1 MTADSTASRF
11 LRPPDVAR
19 LHRNQR
25 RVQMQRLLAFLR
37 TVLLVAG
44 VVGGTVW
51 GYRHTQSDARFAVR
65 SVEVSGT
72 VHTPSAAIEE
82 ITSRYVGANLFRIDL
97 ERVRADLRDVA
108 WVRHIDI
115 EKTLPDALRI
125 HVAERAPV
133 ALLRSGER
141 LLYVDEEGV
150 GFAELS
156 PVVGDDDLPIIS
168 ESTGGELLRTIA
180 LLRDLQ
186 ADEPEIYSRI
196 SEITPVP
203 PRGFSFYDRGLS
215 ATVHANAEDLAVKFR
230 SLHAILRADNDPA
243 IEYADLR
250 FANRVVIKPYVDPL
264 EVAASHPVPSGS
276 LPLVTQRPAQHGGGE
291 YVQD

>member
-25 RVQMQRLLAFLR
+25 RVQMQRLLALLR
-37 TVLLVAG
+37 TLLVLAG
-44 VVGGTVW
+44 VAGAAVW

-72 VHTPSAAIEE
+72 VHTPSTAIEE

-97 ERVRADLRDVA
+97 ERVQADLRDVA

-125 HVAERAPV
+125 HIAERAPV
-133 ALLRSGER
+133 ALLRSDDR
-141 LLYVDEEGV
+141 LLYIDDEGV

-156 PVVGDDDLPIIS
+156 PAVGDDDLPIIT
-168 ESTGGELLRTIA
+168 ETTGTELLRTIA
-180 LLRDLQ
+180 LLRDLH
-186 ADEPEIYSRI
+186 ANEPAIYSRI

-203 PRGFSFYDRGLS
+203 PRGFAFYDRTLR
-215 ATVHANAEDLAVKFR
+215 ATVYANAEDLAVKFR
-230 SLHAILRADNDPA
+230 SLHAILRAENDPG

-264 EVAASHPVPSGS
+264 TMAASHPVPSGS
-276 LPLVTQRPAQHGGGE
+276 FPLVTQGPAQHGGGE